1 MDSTAQ
7 SEIRERL
14 KLKLIQK
21 TGESEENV
29 LFLLD
34 GAIKSALTL
43 TNRKGLIPELEP
55 VIEEL
60 SLIMHNREGE
70 EGESLRK
77 EGSLEIRRNE
87 LPELLHR
94 QILNLRLA
102 KIAF

>member
-1 MDSTAQ
+1 MDSIAQ

-29 LFLLD
+29 LLLLD

-43 TNRKGLIPELEP
+43 TNRKRLIPELEP

-87 LPELLHR
+87 LPGLLHR